1 MGRSILEKNTFF
13 NRNFCFQQNKTLI
26 KNELR
31 KSHLRSNYSSSLS
44 NYSERMISCMAEP
57 ACMKVKSKKN
67 SSCFTWRENIRHFT
81 TKVTWV
87 SHRPDINIYQEENTV
102 ILLLSHYFDIEIK
115 WLGRPIKQ
123 NNIILILKN
132 MGRSG
137 PSNYKST

>member
-31 KSHLRSNYSSSLS
+31 KSISSSLS

-57 ACMKVKSKKN
+57 ACMKVKSKKKN

-81 TKVTWV
+81 IKVTWV
-87 SHRPDINIYQEENTV
+87 SHRPDINIHQEENTV

-123 NNIILILKN
+123 NNIIILILKN

-137 PSNYKST
+137 PSNCKST